1 MVNKEELS
9 DKVNKFL
16 SLDDTIDFSGMKK
29 EDLERFVEFLS
40 DPSKLIQAGLKR
52 MRDRIRGEVLERPL
66 KEFLDGLG
74 TATESEEDKGPL
86 GLGIIPRFRRVFRQP
101 E

>member
-1 MVNKEELS
+1 MVNKGELS
-9 DKVNKFL
+9 DKVNTFL

-29 EDLERFVEFLS
+29 EELERFVEFLS

-52 MRDRIRGEVLERPL
+52 MRDRVRGEILDRPL
-66 KEFLDGLG
+66 REFLEGEKKDD
-74 TATESEEDKGPL
+74 DKGPL
-86 GLGIIPRFRRVFRQP
+86 GLGILPRIREVFRPP

>member
-1 MVNKEELS
+1 MVNKDELS

-16 SLDDTIDFSGMKK
+16 SLDDTIDFSGMTKV
-29 EDLERFVEFLS
+29 DLERFVEFLS
-40 DPSKLIQAGLKR
+40 DPSRLIQAGLKR
-52 MRDRIRGEVLERPL
+52 MRDRVRAEVLDRPL

-74 TATESEEDKGPL
+74 TTPEGEEDRGPF
-86 GLGIIPRFRRVFRQP
+86 GLGIIPRARRFFRPP

>member
-9 DKVNKFL
+9 DKVNLFL
-16 SLDDTIDFSGMKK
+16 NLDDTIDFSGMKK

-40 DPSKLIQAGLKR
+40 DPSRLMQAGLKR
-52 MRDRIRGEVLERPL
+52 MRDRVRGEILDRPL
-66 KEFLDGLG
+66 REFLEVEKKD
-74 TATESEEDKGPL
+74 DKGPL
-86 GLGIIPRFRRVFRQP
+86 GFGIIPRVKGIFRPP